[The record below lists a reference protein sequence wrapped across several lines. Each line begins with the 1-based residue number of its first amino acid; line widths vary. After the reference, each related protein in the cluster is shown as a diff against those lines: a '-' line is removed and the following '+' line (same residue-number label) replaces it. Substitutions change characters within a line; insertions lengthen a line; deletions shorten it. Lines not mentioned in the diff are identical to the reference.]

1 MSWTER
7 HNAFAEFPLGT
18 LIRKRVRTGTMQT
31 NIPLRFNMKPENQPL
46 ENKILLDTII
56 CKYHVKFQC
65 NIWSFVF
72 VFDNG
77 VPILKCKRSH
87 ISAIHY
93 GGCMGSFVDPE
104 MSFPGIPHDSHGL

>member
-1 MSWTER
+1 M
-7 HNAFAEFPLGT
+7 
-18 LIRKRVRTGTMQT
+18 
-31 NIPLRFNMKPENQPL
+31 
-46 ENKILLDTII
+46 
-56 CKYHVKFQC
+56 
-65 NIWSFVF
+65 
-72 VFDNG
+72 FDNR